1 MTCHLPHQNGRAN
14 VAFGVVLFNTKFG
27 SLVVDATA
35 PAVIAGDSSNRDP
48 ASDAV
53 DRSLEE
59 RLEAADLKTT
69 QQ

>member
-1 MTCHLPHQNGRAN
+1 
-14 VAFGVVLFNTKFG
+14 VVLFNTKFG